1 MAIDIIKVNYLWKPF
16 VVHAYKKH
24 FISAEDML
32 TLLTSG
38 NGEHISTESL
48 TYSLKQLLGRDGK
61 AEKDGT
67 NFFF

>member
-67 NFFF
+67 NFF